1 MRIYFPK
8 EVDTS
13 QGHYNQIPKK
23 NSRSMLIPIP
33 ITTKDNTYSE
43 EIHTMVTRNTETR
56 LVFESVADEGKVYF
70 NQTDRLPVT
79 YRKGK
84 K

>member
-1 MRIYFPK
+1 
-8 EVDTS
+8 
-13 QGHYNQIPKK
+13 
-23 NSRSMLIPIP
+23 MLIPIP

-79 YRKGK
+79 
-84 K
+84 